1 MSKYNHGYE
10 IYKKYTAEEVY
21 ESIKN
26 NTIPDKIIFHEKDF
40 KDSLKRISI
49 LKELIDRDG
58 KNCKGCDLESQYF
71 ASGKDK
77 SNRWHLDLYSKVG
90 DQKHMF
96 TIDHIYPKSK
106 GGKNDITN
114 YQLMCKYCNEQKA
127 DSAKDDD
134 IIESKMKS
142 KYIENKLVSLSQQ
155 IKGILLKL
163 KGHKLICVKKQK
175 GFSVGTEYSVIDIII
190 RIDINFETKYIITLK
205 NDSNKTVRTSF
216 NNFIT
221 KVDYMNRNK

>member
-10 IYKKYTAEEVY
+10 IYKEYTIEEIF
-21 ESIKN
+21 ENIKN

-40 KDSLKRISI
+40 KDSLTRVSI
-49 LKELIDRDG
+49 LKEIIDRDG
-58 KNCKGCDLESQYF
+58 KNCQACNLESQYF

-90 DQKHMF
+90 EQIHMF

-106 GGKNDITN
+106 GGKNDISN
-114 YQLMCKYCNEQKA
+114 YQLLCKYCNEQKA
-127 DSAKDDD
+127 DYTEDD
-134 IIESKMKS
+134 IIDFSMKS
-142 KYIENKLVSLSQQ
+142 KYIKNKLLSLSQQ

-175 GFSVGTEYSVIDIII
+175 GFSVGTEYSIIDIIV
-190 RIDINFETKYIITLK
+190 RIDFETKYVVTLK
-205 NDSNKTVRTSF
+205 DDSNKIVRTSF

-221 KVDYMNRNK
+221 NVDFLNMNR